1 MWVLANFI
9 NLTEWRW
16 PLPNP
21 EILKSTIIVRA
32 ERKALFY
39 KQMYTLLI
47 HQYLHS
53 GTQVETLHS
62 SSQSRWLPQLCFLSN
77 QNSLWNSTTLIFQCI
92 FLSNYIVWEW
102 MLTAHLYSSISST
115 SNYASTDSTTP
126 FSLPSAPYSQGK
138 QSSSFN
144 YNSVFQQGREISS
157 SNSNPLKPEPQV
169 F

>member
-1 MWVLANFI
+1 MWALANFI
-9 NLTEWRW
+9 NLTEWGM

-47 HQYLHS
+47 YQYLHS
-53 GTQVETLHS
+53 GTQVETLHN

-92 FLSNYIVWEW
+92 FLSYYIVWEW

-115 SNYASTDSTTP
+115 SNYTSTDSTTP
-126 FSLPSAPYSQGK
+126 FLYLQHPTVKVSKAQASIIT
-138 QSSSFN
+138 
-144 YNSVFQQGREISS
+144 VFQQGREISS